1 MRALIIAGLIASLA
15 PATAFAQAQAP
26 APAAPAPAKSYT
38 TADTPIGTLLDD
50 PAAKAIIEKHIPQ
63 LLSGGQIDQ
72 ARPLTLKAI
81 QQYAPEVFTDKL
93 LADIDADL
101 AKLPKK

>member
-1 MRALIIAGLIASLA
+1 MRAFLIAGLIASLA
-15 PATAFAQAQAP
+15 PATAFAQAP
-26 APAAPAPAKSYT
+26 APAPAPAKSYT

-50 PAAKAIIEKHIPQ
+50 PAAKAVVEKHLPQ
-63 LLSGGQIDQ
+63 LMSGGQIDQ

>member
-1 MRALIIAGLIASLA
+1 MRALLIAGLIATLT
-15 PATAFAQAQAP
+15 PAAALAQAP
-26 APAAPAPAKSYT
+26 APKAYT
-38 TADTPIGTLLDD
+38 TAETPIGTLLDD
-50 PAAKAIIEKHIPQ
+50 PAAKEVLDKHLPQ
-63 LLSGGQIDQ
+63 LVSGGQIDQ

-81 QQYAPEVFTDKL
+81 QQYAPDVFTDKL